1 MQNGKD
7 FPWKT
12 KNRTIVWP
20 RNSTMGHMSCCR
32 CSVAQRVWL
41 SVTPWTA
48 AHQAPLSF
56 TTSWSFL
63 KLTSIELVISY
74 PEKKKK
80 IQKAPVWFL
89 FTWKLSLV
97 CSSKFSYSVAQSCPT
112 LQPHDCN
119 MPGFP
124 VHHQLQEF
132 TQTHAH
138 WVGDAIQPSHPLSS
152 PAPPAFI
159 LSQHQ
164 GLFQWVSSP
173 HQVAKVLEFQ
183 LQHQSFQWIFRT
195 DFL

>member
-1 MQNGKD
+1 MTQKFHYGAYVLLSLFSCSACLTLCD
-7 FPWKT
+7 PLDGSTPGSPVLHHLLELPQTHVHWAGD
-12 KNRTIVWP
+12 IV
-20 RNSTMGHMSCCR
+20 
-32 CSVAQRVWL
+32 
-41 SVTPWTA
+41 
-48 AHQAPLSF
+48 
-56 TTSWSFL
+56 SW
-63 KLTSIELVISY
+63 
-74 PEKKKK
+74 KKKK